1 MFPFSKTV
9 IKKPGCPSQTF
20 DNFAIS
26 NSTFNRNESIGRNQ
40 FLSARQAFCAAYQRF
55 FERLRYHSDIVVKT
69 NGMSTQIFGEYG
81 HVMDILKAEIG
92 KSFEQPYGAFVL
104 KVINA
109 DLNHVDGS
117 R

>member
-1 MFPFSKTV
+1 MKVSVEISFYPLDKPFV
-9 IKKPGCPSQTF
+9 PPIK
-20 DNFAIS
+20 D
-26 NSTFNRNESIGRNQ
+26 
-40 FLSARQAFCAAYQRF
+40 FL
-55 FERLRYHSDIVVKT
+55 ERLRYHSDIVVKT